1 MLSRKER
8 EAVKAG
14 VGMGRKTQ
22 TMRMKG
28 RKEKQ
33 RKEED
38 SRACLEGTQHEM
50 DPTSRGQR

>member
-8 EAVKAG
+8 EAVKEG

-33 RKEED
+33 RKEQD

-50 DPTSRGQR
+50 DPTRRGQR